1 VNTVATTKSFLLL
14 LALVVFALM
23 LARCGFNP
31 HGVTGFFDGH

>member
-14 LALVVFALM
+14 LALVVVALM
-23 LARCGFNP
+23 LAKLTGGH